1 MRRGADDTGNNDPK
15 RGRDVETPIIFWG
28 VIVWMI
34 AWGILGSALLRR
46 RYLARDL
53 DTTNASFAGALAG
66 AALGPVGVG
75 ALWTRTPRLGTPLL
89 IGFCVLC
96 VALICAAFAFAD
108 PGNNCVTNGS
118 FVASQ
123 ISNGIIIGIIYGF
136 MALGLTLIFSIL
148 GIVSFAHGEFY
159 MIGGMVVYYIT
170 AVWFP
175 GINPMLGVLGSCAV
189 AFMIAA
195 VFERLMLTPMYHGKI
210 DRPVEYGIL
219 ATFGLAFTLQY
230 FVQAIHGASPVK
242 VQRYIDFPRI
252 RWPEGVDP
260 YWVSTSRGNLT
271 LFDTISISNPRF
283 TAAVTCILVLLA
295 LLYLLHRT
303 WTGKALRAV
312 SQDREAAAITGIN
325 PDRMNMLAFALGGM
339 IAALAGA
346 LLVQAFSWL
355 PQVGAIP
362 AMRSFVIV
370 VLGGLGSLPG
380 AFLGGIMVGLVEA
393 AGTGCVPDAQKAASY
408 IPAYGMILLTLTLLL
423 RPTGMFGRRFA
434 SGTHGNF

>member
-1 MRRGADDTGNNDPK
+1 MEFPLL
-15 RGRDVETPIIFWG
+15 FWG
-28 VIVWMI
+28 VIAWMI
-34 AWGILGSALLRR
+34 LWGVAGSILIRR

-53 DTTNASFAGALAG
+53 DTSNANFIGTLAG
-66 AALGPVGVG
+66 AALGPVGIA
-75 ALWTRTPRLGTPLL
+75 ALWARTPTVSNRLIVGLGLL
-89 IGFCVLC
+89 TVLL
-96 VALICAAFAFAD
+96 VAVTFSFAD
-108 PGNNCVTNGS
+108 PDNICVTSGG

-123 ISNGIIIGIIYGF
+123 VVNGLIIGIIYGF
-136 MALGLTLIFSIL
+136 MALGLSLIFSIL
-148 GIVSFAHGEFY
+148 GVVSFAHGEFY
-159 MIGGMVVYYIT
+159 MIGGMMVYFIT
-170 AVWFP
+170 AVWLP
-175 GINPMLGVLGSCAV
+175 GVSPLVGVLGACAV
-189 AFMIAA
+189 AFLVGA
-195 VFERLMLTPMYHGKI
+195 VFERLMLTPMYHGQI

-219 ATFGLAFTLQY
+219 VTFGLAFTLQY
-230 FVQAIHGASPVK
+230 FVQAVAGANPVK
-242 VQRYIDFPRI
+242 AQRFLSFPRW
-252 RWPEGVDP
+252 RFPEDADP
-260 YWVSTSRGNLT
+260 VWIKTSRGSLT
-271 LFDTISISNPRF
+271 LFEQVSISSPRF
-283 TAAVTCILVLLA
+283 TAAITCILVLLA
-295 LLYLLHRT
+295 LLFLMHRT

-312 SQDREAAAITGIN
+312 SQDREAAAIAGIN

-408 IPAYGMILLTLTLLL
+408 IPAYGMIVLTLTLLL

-434 SGTHGNF
+434 SSTHGQN

>member
-1 MRRGADDTGNNDPK
+1 ML
-15 RGRDVETPIIFWG
+15 FFG
-28 VIVWMI
+28 VVIWMIVWSIIGSIMI
-34 AWGILGSALLRR
+34 KR

-53 DTTNASFAGALAG
+53 DTSNANFMGAMAG
-66 AALGPVGVG
+66 AALGPVGIA
-75 ALWTRTPRLGTPLL
+75 ALWSRTPTKSGYLTVGLGLL
-89 IGFCVLC
+89 TVLI
-96 VALICAAFAFAD
+96 VAVTFSFAD
-108 PGNNCVTNGS
+108 PENICVTSGG

-123 ISNGIIIGIIYGF
+123 FVNGLIIGIIYGF
-136 MALGLTLIFSIL
+136 MALGLSLIFSIL
-148 GIVSFAHGEFY
+148 GVVSFAHGEFY
-159 MIGGMVVYYIT
+159 MIGGMSVYYIT

-175 GINPMLGVLGSCAV
+175 GVSPLIGVMGACAIAFVLG
-189 AFMIAA
+189 A

-219 ATFGLAFTLQY
+219 VTFGLAFTLQY
-230 FVQAIHGASPVK
+230 FVQATAGANPVK
-242 VQRYIDFPRI
+242 VQRYLSFPR
-252 RWPEGVDP
+252 WQFPEDGDP
-260 YWVSTSRGNLT
+260 VWIKTSRGSLT
-271 LFDTISISNPRF
+271 LFDQVSISSPRL
-283 TAAVTCILVLLA
+283 TAALTCIFVLLA

-312 SQDREAAAITGIN
+312 SQDREGAAIAGIN

-380 AFLGGIMVGLVEA
+380 AFLGGIMVGMVEA

-408 IPAYGMILLTLTLLL
+408 IPAYGMIVLTLTLLL

-434 SGTHGNF
+434 SSTHGQH

>member
-1 MRRGADDTGNNDPK
+1 MEFPGL
-15 RGRDVETPIIFWG
+15 FWG

-34 AWGILGSALLRR
+34 FWGVAGSILLRR
-46 RYLARDL
+46 RYLHRDL
-53 DTTNASFAGALAG
+53 DTSNAGYVGAMTG
-66 AALGPVGVG
+66 AATGPVGLAPLWMVTPELTNRYIVIPTLG
-75 ALWTRTPRLGTPLL
+75 AVTL
-89 IGFCVLC
+89 F
-96 VALICAAFAFAD
+96 AMAFAFAD
-108 PGNNCVTNGS
+108 PENNCVVNGS

-123 ISNGIIIGIIYGF
+123 FTNGLIIGIIYGF

-148 GIVSFAHGEFY
+148 GVVSFAHGEFY
-159 MIGGMVVYYIT
+159 MIGGMVVYFVT

-175 GINPMLGVLGSCAV
+175 GISPLVGVLAACLT
-189 AFMIAA
+189 AFVLGA
-195 VFERLMLTPMYHGKI
+195 VFERLFLTPMYEGKI

-219 ATFGLAFTLQY
+219 VTFGLAFTMQY
-230 FVQAIHGASPVK
+230 FVQAMAGANPVK
-242 VQRYIDFPRI
+242 AARFFDFPRLRIPSAEDPWLI
-252 RWPEGVDP
+252 R
-260 YWVSTSRGNLT
+260 SSRGNME

-283 TAAVTCILVLLA
+283 TAAVMCIIVLLA
-295 LLYLLHRT
+295 LLYFLHRT

-312 SQDREAAAITGIN
+312 SLDREAAAIAGIN

-380 AFLGGIMVGLVEA
+380 AFFGGIIVGLVEA
-393 AGTGCVPDAQKAASY
+393 AGTGCIPDAQKAASY
-408 IPAYGMILLTLTLLL
+408 IPAYGMIVLTLTLLL
-423 RPTGMFGRRFA
+423 RPTGLLGRRFA
-434 SGTHGNF
+434 GGAHGKF